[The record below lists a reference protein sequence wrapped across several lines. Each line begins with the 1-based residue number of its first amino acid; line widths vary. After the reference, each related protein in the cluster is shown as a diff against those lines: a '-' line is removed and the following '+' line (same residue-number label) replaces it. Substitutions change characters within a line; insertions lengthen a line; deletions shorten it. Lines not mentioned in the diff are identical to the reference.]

1 MMGTDLV
8 VLLLLLLVLALARRC
23 RGARVTLRRSALP
36 PGPAPLPVL
45 GNLLQLQPRRLDQ
58 ALMEVEPNSGFVEL
72 PACWGPVFT
81 VRLGPR
87 PAVVLCVYAALRDAL
102 VLQADTFSG
111 RGAMDVFELFTRGNG
126 IVFFNRPR
134 WQTLRNLAL
143 GALKE
148 FGLGTLTIEKHVL
161 EEAACLLSEFQATIG
176 AAQPGKLRGLVR
188 LLDNAVSNVICS
200 VVFGNRYGYGDPEF
214 LRLLDLFHDNFRI
227 MSSRWGESLHREIEA
242 DRPCQ
247 GPTEILSPQMYNIFP
262 SLLDWF
268 PGPHHRILRNF
279 AELRVFISEKI
290 QSHRQTR
297 QLREPRDFIDCFLD
311 QMDKERQDA
320 ESHFREETL
329 VMTTH
334 DLFFGGTKTT
344 STTLRYGLLIL
355 LKFPQVA
362 GLRDTEALDDGL
374 GLRDGWGSEH
384 TRLTASASPSEGT
397 GGAGCRGRS
406 DELPPHPALT
416 PSLENR
422 ACLPYTNAVLREIQ
436 RFISVLPLGLP
447 RALTRDAHFCTVPK
461 GTFVIPLLVSAHRDP
476 TQFKDPD
483 RFNPTNFLDD
493 KSEFRSNEAFL
504 PFAPVLPAPCGKPAN
519 IDLTPQYTGL
529 GNVPP
534 GFLLYLVA
542 R

>member
-87 PAVVLCVYAALRDAL
+87 PAVVLCGYAALRDAL

-126 IVFFNRPR
+126 IVFFNGPR
-134 WQTLRNLAL
+134 WQTLRNFAL

-176 AAQPGKLRGLVR
+176 VPFGPRR

-227 MSSRWGESLHREIEA
+227 MSSRWGE
-242 DRPCQ
+242 
-247 GPTEILSPQMYNIFP
+247 MYIFP

-279 AELRVFISEKI
+279 AELRVFISEQI

-297 QLREPRDFIDCFLD
+297 QVGEPRDFIDCFLD

-362 GLRDTEALDDGL
+362 AKAQAELDAVVG
-374 GLRDGWGSEH
+374 RM
-384 TRLTASASPSEGT
+384 SP
-397 GGAGCRGRS
+397 
-406 DELPPHPALT
+406 PPALT
-416 PSLENR
+416 PSLANR

-534 GFLLYLVA
+534 GFLLHLVA